1 MDPKPNFNNNLSDIK
16 CDKDLVIE
24 NGTLKV
30 KLEEADDK
38 NTFVRDEVKD
48 LKVLLK
54 AKIQTSS
61 HNFKTNAKE
70 CFLQENFEKQVQSQ
84 FSFPTNSSKGNMLYN
99 QNNFSNKR
107 NSFIPQINSSLTTP
121 ATYDPDLKTIYAFH
135 P

>member
-16 CDKDLVIE
+16 CDKDLVVE
-24 NGTLKV
+24 NGILKV

-70 CFLQENFEKQVQSQ
+70 CFLQENFYKYKHNLAFQLIPPKATCCIIKITFQIKEIL
-84 FSFPTNSSKGNMLYN
+84 SFRK
-99 QNNFSNKR
+99 
-107 NSFIPQINSSLTTP
+107 LTVV
-121 ATYDPDLKTIYAFH
+121 
-135 P
+135 